1 MVKQR
6 RKESDVAEEPA
17 KRGQGRPRASEKIDG
32 AEQLLAAA
40 RQLLL
45 TTHPDQISQA
55 MVAKQAGVD
64 PRLVRYYFGNMENLL
79 FDLAKSMM
87 KEVEV
92 RMAAASN
99 VNGDVFDKIKSR
111 IKALLQWYTEV
122 PMFWPLII
130 DRVYGSDDDE
140 ATSLRRS
147 FNRSSYS
154 RIEAI
159 ILKGIDE
166 DLIRKEIDPRFLYL
180 FLIGACEIFITGKPI
195 SDILFSQLEQETL
208 EESYADF
215 LSGIVVRGLRSAPST
230 G

>member
-1 MVKQR
+1 MAKQR
-6 RKESDVAEEPA
+6 RQKGDAAEEPVR
-17 KRGQGRPRASEKIDG
+17 RGQGRPRTSDKIDG

-45 TTHPDQISQA
+45 TTHPDQITQT

-64 PRLVRYYFGNMENLL
+64 PRLVRYYFGNMDNLL

-87 KEVEV
+87 KEIET
-92 RMAAASN
+92 RMSAASN
-99 VNGDVFDKIKSR
+99 VEGSVFDKIKTR
-111 IKALLQWYTEV
+111 INALLQWYIEV
-122 PMFWPLII
+122 PMFWPLIL
-130 DRVYGSDDDE
+130 DRVYLAEDDE

-154 RIEAI
+154 RLEAI

-180 FLIGACEIFITGKPI
+180 FLIGACEILVTGRPI

-215 LSGIVVRGLRSAPST
+215 LTGIVMRGLRTAPPD
-230 G
+230 

>member
-1 MVKQR
+1 MAKQR
-6 RKESDVAEEPA
+6 RQKSGTAEEPVR
-17 KRGQGRPRASEKIDG
+17 RGQGRPRTSDKMDG

-45 TTHPDQISQA
+45 TTHPDQITQA

-64 PRLVRYYFGNMENLL
+64 PRLVRYYFGNMDNLL

-92 RMAAASN
+92 RMSAASN
-99 VNGDVFDKIKSR
+99 VDGGVFEKIKER
-111 IKALLQWYTEV
+111 INALLQWYIEV

-130 DRVYGSDDDE
+130 DRVYLSEDDE
-140 ATSLRRS
+140 SANLRRS

-154 RIEAI
+154 RLEAI

-180 FLIGACEIFITGKPI
+180 FLIGACEIFVTGKPI

-215 LSGIVVRGLRSAPST
+215 LTGIVLRGLRTTPA

>member
-1 MVKQR
+1 MAKQR
-6 RKESDVAEEPA
+6 RQNGDAAEEPVR
-17 KRGQGRPRASEKIDG
+17 RGQGRPRASDNIDG

-45 TTHPDQISQA
+45 TTHPDQITQA

-92 RMAAASN
+92 RMSAASN
-99 VNGDVFDKIKSR
+99 VEGGVFEKIKSR
-111 IKALLQWYTEV
+111 INALLQWYIEV

-130 DRVYGSDDDE
+130 DRVYLSEDDE
-140 ATSLRRS
+140 AANLRRS

-154 RIEAI
+154 RLEAI

-180 FLIGACEIFITGKPI
+180 FLIGACEIFVTGKPI
-195 SDILFSQLEQETL
+195 SDILFSRLEQETL

-215 LSGIVVRGLRSAPST
+215 LTGIVLRGLRTAPPD
-230 G
+230 